1 MKKTRKDLQDLINK
15 LEDLLADANDVAEK
29 AAKEYSSD
37 PRANAE
43 YEVGYLNGYINVALE
58 IIREKSLE
66 NLTA

>member
-15 LEDLLADANDVAEK
+15 LEDLLADANDAAEK

-37 PRANAE
+37 PRAKAE
-43 YEVGYLNGYINVALE
+43 FEVGYLNGYINVALE

-66 NLTA
+66 KVP